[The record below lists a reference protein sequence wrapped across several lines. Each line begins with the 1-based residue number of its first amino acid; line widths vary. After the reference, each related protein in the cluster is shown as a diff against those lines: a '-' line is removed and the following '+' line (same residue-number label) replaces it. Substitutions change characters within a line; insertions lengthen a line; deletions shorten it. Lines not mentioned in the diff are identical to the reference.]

1 MLSLHLSCSDHHVQE
16 GWRVAAPYAIGVST
30 ANKAY
35 LLAPTALAGANLSE
49 YSAAPAAARLVDD
62 IWMNGHLA
70 ARGVR
75 RYVVPLAGFSPDSE
89 GMGVGGGGPCAHA
102 LLATGGA
109 KKAACWCWRGVT
121 VSACA
126 AVACEE
132 VRLTL
137 GASDGGCCC
146 RLCPSQLARR
156 ALRPWSRRWL
166 PQRSAVRRQTMPC

>member
-89 GMGVGGGGPCAHA
+89 GMGVGGRPVRACSASHWRRQESGVLVLEGRHCVCMCRCG
-102 LLATGGA
+102 LRGGA
-109 KKAACWCWRGVT
+109 T
-121 VSACA
+121 H
-126 AVACEE
+126 
-132 VRLTL
+132 
-137 GASDGGCCC
+137 
-146 RLCPSQLARR
+146 ARR
-156 ALRPWSRRWL
+156 L
-166 PQRSAVRRQTMPC
+166 